1 MAQHNLDDL
10 LQAIHDAVLEAQI
23 ISEKQHINQL
33 QKYFNEDGTA
43 QMLSIKVPAMQQNA
57 AAGETETLNVPLIT
71 LVPPSAIK
79 IKRMKVDF
87 KVALGAL
94 HKRDN
99 NAPGTLQIDI
109 GGSGGLFGKKQST
122 ASIEIIFVGTD
133 PPESFMRI
141 NDHLVKSII

>member
-1 MAQHNLDDL
+1 MAQQNLDDL

-43 QMLSIKVPAMQQNA
+43 QMLSIKVPSMRPES

-87 KVALGAL
+87 KVVLGAMQ
-94 HKRDN
+94 KK
-99 NAPGTLQIDI
+99 ASGSSLQIDM

-122 ASIEIIFVGTD
+122 ANIEIIFAGSD
-133 PPESFMRI
+133 PPESFLRI
-141 NDHLVKSII
+141 NDHLVKSIL

>member
-1 MAQHNLDDL
+1 MAQQNLEDL

-43 QMLSIKVPAMQQNA
+43 QMLTIKVPSMHPGST
-57 AAGETETLNVPLIT
+57 AGETETLQVPLIT

-87 KVALGAL
+87 KVGLGRIAETDRV
-94 HKRDN
+94 K
-99 NAPGTLQIDI
+99 ALQIDM
-109 GGSGGLFGKKQST
+109 GGSGGLFGKRENT
-122 ASIEIIFVGTD
+122 ANIEITFVGSD
-133 PPESFMRI
+133 PPESFLRI
-141 NDHLVKSII
+141 NDHLVKTIL

>member
-1 MAQHNLDDL
+1 MAQQNLDDL

-23 ISEKQHINQL
+23 ITEKQHINQL

-43 QMLSIKVPAMQQNA
+43 QMLSIKVPSMNQNTPE
-57 AAGETETLNVPLIT
+57 GETQTLNIPLIT
-71 LVPPSAIK
+71 LVPPTAIK

-87 KVALGAL
+87 KVSLGAIQT
-94 HKRDN
+94 KDN
-99 NAPGTLQIDI
+99 VKSLQVDI

-122 ASIEIIFVGTD
+122 ANIEITFVGSD
-133 PPESFMRI
+133 PPESFLRI